1 VERLEQLR
9 PLAAGIAMGV
19 AVVDEQAPVGV
30 DTEDDLARA
39 NARWA
44 NTTLERP

>member
-1 VERLEQLR
+1 VLPDQR
-9 PLAAGIAMGV
+9 
-19 AVVDEQAPVGV
+19 APVGV